1 MAKKYPCLKLIKS
14 YKISHQL
21 FSQNSGS
28 GLTAGL
34 TVLQDNSGGG
44 GGGGVSYYC
53 SFYTRA
59 ALHR

>member
-44 GGGGVSYYC
+44 GGGVLLL
-53 SFYTRA
+53 F
-59 ALHR
+59 